1 MSSQEKP
8 ASPLVRLFPLLGH
21 KNIPW
26 RREIL
31 AGLTTFLTMSYIIA
45 VNPQILGETGMDA
58 GALVTATCLA
68 AAIGCF
74 LMGFIADLPFA
85 LASGMGLNA
94 FFAYSVVIKQNIP
107 WEIALTAVFI
117 EGIIF
122 IFLTLFKVREAVVNS
137 IPQNMKLAVT
147 GGIGLF
153 IAMVGFSSSG
163 LIVPNEAT
171 MVSMGAFHIPTII
184 TCLGVFLIAVLDK
197 LNIRGSI
204 LIGIAVCSIIAWI
217 YALSNP
223 QAAADLG
230 IDLPNGVLKF
240 ESISPIAGKI
250 AWEHL
255 LDLETFKTLFIIIV
269 TFLFV
274 DFFDTVGTLVGVS
287 TKAGMLDEQG
297 RVPRVGRALMS
308 DALATTAGAA
318 LGVSTVTTFVE
329 SSTGVLAGGRTGIT
343 AITTGCLFLTA
354 MFFSPIFIA
363 IPACATAPALIYVG
377 YLMLTS
383 VKGIDLFNITEGM
396 PAFITIAAMPLTYS
410 IGDGLTLGV
419 LSYVFINLIYNI
431 FAGKDKRE
439 PVSWVMII
447 LAALFVL
454 KFILM

>member
-1 MSSQEKP
+1 M
-8 ASPLVRLFPLLGH
+8 
-21 KNIPW
+21 
-26 RREIL
+26 
-31 AGLTTFLTMSYIIA
+31 
-45 VNPQILGETGMDA
+45 
-58 GALVTATCLA
+58 
-68 AAIGCF
+68 
-74 LMGFIADLPFA
+74 
-85 LASGMGLNA
+85 
-94 FFAYSVVIKQNIP
+94 
-107 WEIALTAVFI
+107 
-117 EGIIF
+117 
-122 IFLTLFKVREAVVNS
+122 
-137 IPQNMKLAVT
+137 
-147 GGIGLF
+147 
-153 IAMVGFSSSG
+153 
-163 LIVPNEAT
+163 
-171 MVSMGAFHIPTII
+171 
-184 TCLGVFLIAVLDK
+184 
-197 LNIRGSI
+197 
-204 LIGIAVCSIIAWI
+204 
-217 YALSNP
+217 
-223 QAAADLG
+223 
-230 IDLPNGVLKF
+230 
-240 ESISPIAGKI
+240 
-250 AWEHL
+250 
-255 LDLETFKTLFIIIV
+255 

-439 PVSWVMII
+439 PLSWVMII

>member
-1 MSSQEKP
+1 
-8 ASPLVRLFPLLGH
+8 
-21 KNIPW
+21 
-26 RREIL
+26 
-31 AGLTTFLTMSYIIA
+31 
-45 VNPQILGETGMDA
+45 
-58 GALVTATCLA
+58 
-68 AAIGCF
+68 
-74 LMGFIADLPFA
+74 
-85 LASGMGLNA
+85 
-94 FFAYSVVIKQNIP
+94 
-107 WEIALTAVFI
+107 
-117 EGIIF
+117 
-122 IFLTLFKVREAVVNS
+122 
-137 IPQNMKLAVT
+137 
-147 GGIGLF
+147 
-153 IAMVGFSSSG
+153 
-163 LIVPNEAT
+163 

-230 IDLPNGVLKF
+230 IYLPNGVLKF

-431 FAGKDKRE
+431 FADKDKRE